1 MSFRGT
7 PSKSRLKAATG
18 DRRNDADFA
27 HPADTLIFPPHT
39 ASSAARDRDAFA
51 DHENACEGYGG
62 GGIKLSPINKIKP
75 HKRCG
80 LFALHCILTEPAS
93 GRIVTHTRN
102 RGSLP

>member
-1 MSFRGT
+1 MTDVFRGT
-7 PSKSRLKAATG
+7 PSKSRLKAAIG

-39 ASSAARDRDAFA
+39 ASSEARDRDAFA

-62 GGIKLSPINKIKP
+62 TGNKNKP
-75 HKRCG
+75 HKRGG

-102 RGSLP
+102 RESLP